1 MKKVLTLALLA
12 GATLSL
18 KAMDFSGF
26 EEVYMKY
33 SPQLAPLEPGIAR
46 EARPIAKRISPA
58 ISREIAKIPADVRK
72 KAISQATM
80 IATKYAQL
88 AQAAI
93 QNNQQLAKRLQTEI
107 NKHKKELNTL
117 KTQIRKLGVNPNVL
131 GL

>member
-26 EEVYMKY
+26 EEVYTT
-33 SPQLAPLEPGIAR
+33 QLAPLEPGIAR